1 MTERRSALWLV
12 ATIIFFA
19 MATAVAM
26 WLLSGML
33 LGGVPTTAS
42 GLVLEVKLS
51 GPLAEVQGS
60 GLFASSLTV
69 REVDEAI
76 RRAAN
81 DRRVAALFLE
91 VGPFVGGLAK
101 AQEVHAALE
110 VFRESGKPLLALLEI
125 GSGTDVYLA
134 SAATTV
140 YQIPTGQL
148 TLGLLIQEAFYKD
161 LLDTLGIQFEA
172 FHSGPFKTA
181 MHSYTRRDLSEAQR
195 EMSESL
201 LENLYEG
208 WINEVAEARGLDP
221 ALLRSAYDR
230 GLLLATDALEYG
242 LVDELGYRSD
252 IDARLEEEAGRG
264 HQRLSVRR
272 YLQTSARSPFSGLLG
287 GAPVIALIHVSGMIV
302 PGDTEDVLF
311 GGNLAAGNTIARY
324 IRQAREDRSVR
335 AIVLRIDSPGGVI
348 SAADIIGR
356 EAQLAAE
363 QKPVIVSMSDVAASG
378 GYWIASP
385 ATKIFADRATYTG
398 SIGVVMGRLNL
409 SGTYEMLGVNHELL
423 KRGENADLFSDAVPL
438 RPEQAELLERN
449 MLISYQKFVD
459 WVAEGRGMTPEEVT
473 ALAAGRVWTGAQAV
487 ENGLVD
493 EIGGLREAVV
503 SARIEAGIRRGQRTM
518 LRIYPPRRS
527 LFEQLSRLLA
537 AGTVMAPQSMLDPR
551 WKILEAFRMLRPG
564 SPVWALMDHSLPA
577 PAR

>member
-33 LGGVPTTAS
+33 LGGVTTTAS

-51 GPLAEVQGS
+51 GPLAELQGS
-60 GLFASSLTV
+60 GLFASPLTV

-110 VFRESGKPLLALLEI
+110 DFRESGKPLLALLEI

-161 LLDTLGIQFEA
+161 LLDTLGVQFEA

-201 LENLYEG
+201 LESLYEG

-221 ALLRSAYDR
+221 TLLRSAYDR

-252 IDARLEEEAGRG
+252 IDARLEEEVGRG

-272 YLQTSARSPFSGLLG
+272 YLQTSARSPFSGLFG

-335 AIVLRIDSPGGVI
+335 AIVLRIDSPGGVM

-356 EAQLAAE
+356 EARLATE

-449 MLISYQKFVD
+449 MLIAYQEFVD
-459 WVAEGRGMTPEEVT
+459 WVAEGRGMTAEEVT
-473 ALAAGRVWTGAQAV
+473 ELAAGRVWTGAQAV

-527 LFEQLSRLLA
+527 LFEQLSRLMA
-537 AGTVMAPQSMLDPR
+537 AGTVMAPQATLDPR
-551 WKILEAFRMLRPG
+551 WKVLEVFRMLRPG

>member
-1 MTERRSALWLV
+1 MAKTRSALWLV

-19 MATAVAM
+19 MVTAVAM
-26 WLLSGML
+26 YLLSGL
-33 LGGVPTTAS
+33 LQGGMSATS
-42 GLVLEVKLS
+42 SDLVLEVKLS
-51 GPLAEVQGS
+51 GALAEVQGS
-60 GLFASSLTV
+60 GLFASPLTV

-76 RRAAN
+76 RRAAS
-81 DRRVAALFLE
+81 DRRVSALALE

-101 AQEVHAALE
+101 AQEIHAALE

-125 GSGTDVYLA
+125 GSGTDIYLA

-140 YQIPTGQL
+140 YQIPSGQL

-161 LLDTLGIQFEA
+161 LFDTLGIQFEA

-181 MHSYTRRDLSEAQR
+181 MHSYTRRELSDAQR

-201 LENLYEG
+201 LGSLYEG
-208 WINEVAEARGLDP
+208 WIDEVAEARDLDP
-221 ALLRSAYDR
+221 VLLRSAYDR
-230 GLLLATDALEYG
+230 GILLPSDALEYG

-252 IDARLEEEAGRG
+252 IDARLNEVAGRG
-264 HQRLSVRR
+264 HERLGVRR
-272 YLQTSARSPFSGLLG
+272 YLQISSRTPLSGLFG

-311 GGNLAAGNTIARY
+311 AGNLAAGNTIARY
-324 IRQAREDRSVR
+324 IRQARQDRSVR
-335 AIVLRIDSPGGVI
+335 AIVLRVDSPGGVM

-385 ATKIFADRATYTG
+385 ATKIYADRATYTG

-423 KRGENADLFSDAVPL
+423 KRGENADLFSDAIPL
-438 RPEQAELLERN
+438 RPEQAQLLERN
-449 MLISYQKFVD
+449 MLIAYEQFVD
-459 WVAEGRGMTPEEVT
+459 WVAEGRGMTREEVT

-503 SARIEAGIRRGQRTM
+503 FARSEAGISRGSRTM
-518 LRIYPPRRS
+518 LRIYPRRRS
-527 LFEQLSRLLA
+527 LFEQISRLMA
-537 AGTVMAPQSMLDPR
+537 AGTVMAPQSMLNPR
-551 WKILEAFRMLRPG
+551 WKALEAFRMLRPG